1 MTERSC
7 RYSVQRVDLETESL
21 QREWEEKAIRPSGW
35 EKSCCCDWN
44 SWVVPTT
51 ESSSLLPHF
60 NLRWQKSEIN
70 RDDLSH
76 RLKRLL
82 NSQRWGRL
90 EDSLTGCLCGGCSWW
105 GDVGELTP
113 FGWYRSAAWAPQDL
127 DLHPHH
133 HTAVRR
139 LQWPGSALNKYPTCT
154 IPFMPPVSP
163 MRSKLWMGKWAR
175 ESFHSLSKVTA
186 LTCKAWNG
194 KEL

>member
-1 MTERSC
+1 MNKKKNQNLTLIACKRCVLNMTTHKGWKWTDAKGMTERSC
-7 RYSVQRVDLETESL
+7 RYSVQSRPVNKESF

-44 SWVVPTT
+44 SWMVPTT
-51 ESSSLLPHF
+51 ESSSLLPRF

-105 GDVGELTP
+105 SDVGEC
-113 FGWYRSAAWAPQDL
+113 D
-127 DLHPHH
+127 
-133 HTAVRR
+133 R
-139 LQWPGSALNKYPTCT
+139 LRVVLKCCLSSPGSW
-154 IPFMPPVSP
+154 SP
-163 MRSKLWMGKWAR
+163 SSSPHNCQTLTVAR
-175 ESFHSLSKVTA
+175 LCAK
-186 LTCKAWNG
+186 
-194 KEL
+194 